1 MQKILMKYG
10 TITKLAIEM
19 GVNEKTVRE
28 ALRFVT
34 EGEQP
39 DLIRK
44 KAVSEYGGIPIDTT
58 RGKVFTLR

>member
-1 MQKILMKYG
+1 MQKILMKHG
-10 TITKLAIEM
+10 TSIKLAREM
-19 GVNEKTVRE
+19 GVSDRTVRD

-44 KAVSEYGGIPIDTT
+44 KAVSEYGGVPIDFKT
-58 RGKVFTLR
+58 GKVFTL